1 MRGINP
7 NTQAYGTD
15 PRRATHWLLVWVRDG
30 VLHAD
35 WYESEHDAK
44 QARADARYS
53 GITAWIE
60 SQPTGES

>member
-7 NTQAYGTD
+7 STLAYGTD

-44 QARADARYS
+44 QARADAR
-53 GITAWIE
+53 
-60 SQPTGES
+60 